1 MGLLDKAL
9 AKAEQAAVKAKE
21 GIDDAQAKRELGQA
35 YTGLGRVTFE
45 LVESGELSHPG
56 LEQAVARVRELEER
70 FEEPAPAEPSEEPPA
85 PAA

>member
-1 MGLLDKAL
+1 MGFLDKAL

-35 YTGLGRVTFE
+35 YAGLGRVTFE

-56 LEQAVARVRELEER
+56 LEQAVAKVRELKARLDAE
-70 FEEPAPAEPSEEPPA
+70 PAEPSDEPAA